1 MQNEQ
6 VKHEI
11 TLAKNLQE
19 MQDLAKSHEEFIRE
33 MQENNEIKK
42 IDAEN

>member
-11 TLAKNLQE
+11 ALAKNLQE